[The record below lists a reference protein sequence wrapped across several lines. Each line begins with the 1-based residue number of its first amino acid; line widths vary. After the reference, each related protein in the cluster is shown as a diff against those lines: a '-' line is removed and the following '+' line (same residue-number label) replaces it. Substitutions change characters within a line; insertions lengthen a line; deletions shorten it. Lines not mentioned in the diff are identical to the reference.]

1 MTRACHLLPAL
12 LLGITVTGPA
22 EAATDP
28 VDGSYGDKE
37 GCRYAETG
45 ESSGADIFFLLDKEG
60 ITTAVSFCAFS
71 GKGEQVG
78 GATKITAECHEEGS
92 EEATP
97 YELTLTPDGGGY
109 TVSFPDGTRWG
120 PLMRCKK

>member
-1 MTRACHLLPAL
+1 MIRAGRLAL
-12 LLGITVTGPA
+12 LLGMVLAGPA
-22 EAATDP
+22 GAAADI
-28 VDGSYGDKE
+28 VDGSYGDAE

-45 ESSGADIFFLLDKEG
+45 ESSGADFFFLLNKDG
-60 ITTAVSFCAFS
+60 VTTAASYCAF
-71 GKGEQVG
+71 KGEGNRVG
-78 GATKITAECHEEGS
+78 GATKVAAECHEEGY

-120 PLMRCKK
+120 PLMRCKT